1 MCCCAQSYT
10 SGHFSLNVISRLLL
24 EARRL
29 GVLLSGPRTREHC
42 SPRSACPPPLA
53 VALLVVTYHPSYSS
67 AFNPVILLV
76 VPMTSGLVSREVYVM
91 RVWCCGVD
99 RLPVLMFIILYMF
112 SMIMM
117 DNVTIDVVV

>member
-1 MCCCAQSYT
+1 VCCCAQSYT

-99 RLPVLMFIILYMF
+99 RLPEDSVFSYVHLMFIILYMF
-112 SMIMM
+112 SMI
-117 DNVTIDVVV
+117 

>member
-1 MCCCAQSYT
+1 MCCCAQSYA
-10 SGHFSLNVISRLLL
+10 SGRFSLNVISRLLL

-42 SPRSACPPPLA
+42 SPRSAFPPPLA

-99 RLPVLMFIILYMF
+99 RLPEDSVFSYVHLMFIILYMF
-112 SMIMM
+112 SMI
-117 DNVTIDVVV
+117 